1 MCSALQPVST
11 QRRVAAAAKSGGLDV
26 QLSWPYGL
34 LLAEVACVATQA
46 RTPLAV
52 LSILLVILQT
62 PQDNYLLKQ
71 LSNSSTFGRYKDAK
85 TFLNVFTVFTFG
97 AFLACSF
104 VMSKSG

>member
-1 MCSALQPVST
+1 M
-11 QRRVAAAAKSGGLDV
+11 AAAARSNGGLDI

-71 LSNSSTFGRYKDAK
+71 LANSSTFGRYKDAK
-85 TFLNVFTVFTFG
+85 TFLNVFTIFTFG

-104 VMSKSG
+104 VMSKSA